1 MRGSSMTSKSSE
13 RDVPATKVV
22 YGNSVKNGGGTGNR
36 THHPYARFCNNNN
49 NNGSGSKNNTNNYN
63 SNNNNNTSR
72 SSSNNHQQMESNN
85 GRMASSPVQLV
96 VRKMQDDGEEGIS
109 SPLVNVQ
116 ARYRLQSPTLS
127 NRAGDALLSTSP
139 PYTWSSSSS
148 FYGDVNQNRFATGP
162 APSTPIP
169 VKQENDGVGMGGRGM
184 PPFSGSYAPSGFS
197 MPPALADST
206 STSINDKVL
215 RSPHQKVHIP
225 LQHLGSPPSMLCGKE
240 FTASPTL
247 LSMTPPY
254 PKDIQSIQISP
265 TAISGHGGM
274 RGHPVT
280 AERPQGRQNKIGSNT
295 SDVASTIT
303 GSSAS
308 AIREDL
314 SLCPNDVLCTL
325 INDRKHQ
332 RKYAHTCRLFPCY
345 HGHVVRHGKLF
356 RHAPG
361 QIAQSDALTSVKGTQ
376 KALPAEALASVNF
389 SSISP
394 NALNAYRIVVTHGDQ
409 SYEIFGDW
417 QNVRVHTFKRYLHQV
432 YKIPPTSQVL
442 VRVDDGVPLEDELE
456 SVAHYGV
463 KPDTM
468 IALKRKEDDAPPRVP
483 LDEL

>member
-1 MRGSSMTSKSSE
+1 MASKSSE
-13 RDVPATKVV
+13 GGAPATKAV

-36 THHPYARFCNNNN
+36 THHPYARFGNNNN
-49 NNGSGSKNNTNNYN
+49 NKNN
-63 SNNNNNTSR
+63 SR
-72 SSSNNHQQMESNN
+72 SSSNNHQQTESNNN
-85 GRMASSPVQLV
+85 GRMASSPMQLV

-127 NRAGDALLSTSP
+127 NRAGDALLSASP

-148 FYGDVNQNRFATGP
+148 FYGDVNQNWFATGQ

-169 VKQENDGVGMGGRGM
+169 VKQDNDGGVGMGGRGM

-197 MPPALADST
+197 MPPALADSM
-206 STSINDKVL
+206 STPINDNVL

-225 LQHLGSPPSMLCGKE
+225 LQHLGSPPSMLRGKE

-247 LSMTPPY
+247 LPVTPPY
-254 PKDIQSIQISP
+254 PKDVQSIQISP
-265 TAISGHGGM
+265 TAMSGHGGM
-274 RGHPVT
+274 RGHPVV
-280 AERPQGRQNKIGSNT
+280 AERPQGRQSKTGPNA
-295 SDVASTIT
+295 SDGASTIT

-308 AIREDL
+308 ALREDL

-394 NALNAYRIVVTHGDQ
+394 NALNAYRIIVTHGDQ

-456 SVAHYGV
+456 SVGHYGV
-463 KPDTM
+463 KPDT
-468 IALKRKEDDAPPRVP
+468 IITLKRKEDDAAPRVP